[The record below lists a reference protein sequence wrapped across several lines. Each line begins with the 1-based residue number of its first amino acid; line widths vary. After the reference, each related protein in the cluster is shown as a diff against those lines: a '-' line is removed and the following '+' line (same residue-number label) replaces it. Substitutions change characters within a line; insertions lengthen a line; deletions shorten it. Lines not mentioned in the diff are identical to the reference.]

1 MIGKQTSP
9 GMNYHLCWLA
19 IMVHNCH
26 IQSSPSSPR
35 SDSSH
40 TTSSPNHPQSNGI
53 VESVVNTTKPLLKKA
68 FKSVHEPQ
76 VCFLDHR
83 YTPCWNTKASPLNC
97 WQVHEPNLL
106 CRQETCCLIYPPCT
120 SRLIGRKKMER
131 IRNYYSEK
139 ARELPLLKKGD
150 SVRVRPFMPGVPW
163 EKGIVVEPAMTR
175 SYNIEVYG
183 GMLRRKEH
191 TYDMCLSHLSLWTT
205 RKVLQKLTKWINGPD
220 RCINL
225 VLLYIKYKGS
235 TPRKHFV
242 MNRTVHVVTCE
253 KETCASAL
261 KWLRYDIAALL
272 ASSEERG
279 CCIICSFD
287 LDSLPWSWNNNNNC
301 RDFTSP
307 NHGMIMRD
315 RSGRLQK
322 FWASGFFLMFT

>member
-191 TYDMCLSHLSLWTT
+191 TYDMCLSHLSLWPT
-205 RKVLQKLTKWINGPD
+205 RKALQKLTKWINGPD

-225 VLLYIKYKGS
+225 VLLVHQVQRKY
-235 TPRKHFV
+235 T
-242 MNRTVHVVTCE
+242 
-253 KETCASAL
+253 KETLRNEQNSARRDL
-261 KWLRYDIAALL
+261 WKRDLCFSTEVTSLWH
-272 ASSEERG
+272 S
-279 CCIICSFD
+279 CSFSF
-287 LDSLPWSWNNNNNC
+287 LRGKRLLHYMQF
-301 RDFTSP
+301 RFRLTT
-307 NHGMIMRD
+307 MIV
-315 RSGRLQK
+315 K
-322 FWASGFFLMFT
+322 